1 VAFNIY
7 HVRSSPSWRRSRIVW
22 GVVLPLG
29 MFAVLAAT
37 GYGEGGWFS
46 LVWAAI
52 PPGLL
57 MLWING
63 GEEGRLRRSAR
74 KMYAE
79 GQNRGVGELEWLEA
93 TEAGLIAVD
102 ELSEGRFD
110 WRMVERVV
118 NTADYLFIYVSAVKA
133 VIVPKLRVTEGDV
146 GAFVREVEERVRAVQ
161 PETAGLIVS
170 VDRAVVAGVLGAKS
184 VLWGVVSI
192 VCGTAAGAAYG
203 AMLGLALAGLVVLA
217 MVVRAFGIG

>member
-1 VAFNIY
+1 
-7 HVRSSPSWRRSRIVW
+7 
-22 GVVLPLG
+22 
-29 MFAVLAAT
+29 
-37 GYGEGGWFS
+37 
-46 LVWAAI
+46 
-52 PPGLL
+52 
-57 MLWING
+57 
-63 GEEGRLRRSAR
+63 
-74 KMYAE
+74 
-79 GQNRGVGELEWLEA
+79 
-93 TEAGLIAVD
+93 
-102 ELSEGRFD
+102 
-110 WRMVERVV
+110 V